1 MDTQP
6 PQDPRTMTW
15 VDQQNR
21 SWRVERA
28 GDRWSL
34 AAHPVFAADR
44 DVWIGDFS
52 SKQAAIDAAR
62 EAPPAE

>member
-21 SWRVERA
+21 YWRV
-28 GDRWSL
+28 DR
-34 AAHPVFAADR
+34 AADR
-44 DVWIGDFS
+44 WRLTLCSPPTEMWVWIGDFS